1 MHERSLRRPFAAKEL
16 SDGTLRYLLLVTAM
30 LSPRPPEIII
40 LNEPKASL
48 HPSLL
53 DALARLLI
61 AASRRSQIVLVS
73 HSDRLITDLRAA
85 PMRHEIPLIKA
96 IGETRIEDH
105 DPPRGKW
112 PKR

>member
-1 MHERSLRRPFAAKEL
+1 M
-16 SDGTLRYLLLVTAM
+16 
-30 LSPRPPEIII
+30 I
-40 LNEPKASL
+40 LNEPEASL

-73 HSDRLITDLRAA
+73 HSDRLIAGLRSA
-85 PMRHEIPLIKA
+85 PGLCEVSLSKMM
-96 IGETRIEDH
+96 GETHVEDQEA
-105 DPPRGKW
+105 PRWVW